1 MKKNSRNRY
10 LLKNTFIFS
19 IGNFG
24 SKIINFLLVPL
35 YTNILTTSEYGTLD
49 LVTVLSMVLVPIIT
63 LNISESIMRF
73 SLDKS
78 SDKNKILSIGIIMSF
93 ISFIFS
99 FLMIFIFNF
108 SSFTNNYSIYL
119 SFYIFSLSISTIFL
133 CYIRGI
139 EKLFDYSIISII
151 QSLSIAV
158 LNIIFL
164 ITFKM
169 GVKGYI
175 LSYSISYILT
185 TILCIIRGKIFSE
198 IVRLNFDK
206 KLFKRM
212 TKYSVLLIPN
222 SLMWWIINSLDRVM
236 VTNMISI
243 NANGIYAVSYKIPT
257 ILITLT
263 TIFNQ
268 AWMFSAVKEKDS
280 IDKNE
285 YTNNVFKSLSICVIT
300 ISAFLILILK
310 PLLKIYVGT
319 DFYNA
324 WKFIP
329 PLLVGTI
336 FLTLGTFLS
345 NEYTAHKDSL
355 GFLKSSTIGAV
366 TNLILNFIF
375 IRKYGVM
382 GASVATCLSYLAVF
396 IFRLFDTRKYVKI
409 NIYNKKIILNLLIVI
424 ILSILIYINN
434 IYILII
440 MILIFI
446 LLLLNEINFW
456 LSIFNSL
463 VKKVFYGK
471 RG

>member
-185 TILCIIRGKIFSE
+185 TILCIIRGKIFSK

-463 VKKVFYGK
+463 VKKVFCWK